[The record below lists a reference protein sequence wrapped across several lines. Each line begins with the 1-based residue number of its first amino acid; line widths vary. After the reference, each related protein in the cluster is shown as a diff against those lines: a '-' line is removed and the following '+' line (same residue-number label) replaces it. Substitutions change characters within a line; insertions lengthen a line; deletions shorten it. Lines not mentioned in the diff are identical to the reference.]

1 MKRRL
6 LLSSKSREQKNV
18 APSLPSAN
26 ILSEIVWAMVVFPVP
41 ATPFN
46 Q

>member
-6 LLSSKSREQKNV
+6 LRSKKSREQKKD
-18 APSLPSAN
+18 APSFPSEK

-41 ATPFN
+41 ASPFN